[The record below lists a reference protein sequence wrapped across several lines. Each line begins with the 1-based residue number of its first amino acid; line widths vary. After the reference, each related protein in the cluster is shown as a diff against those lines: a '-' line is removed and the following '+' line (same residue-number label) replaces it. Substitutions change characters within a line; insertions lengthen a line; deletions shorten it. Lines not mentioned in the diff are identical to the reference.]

1 VDWPVTWRRT
11 LFRRLDRRGLRGLT
25 GLARSAEIL
34 LRYREPAWVTYQSWG
49 GWLVRGRG
57 GVTVGPEPNIP
68 PPRWLD
74 KKARDVFTA
83 RYAPRP
89 GDVVVDVGA
98 GIGEEVPTLARLV
111 GPAGRLYCVEAHP
124 RTFEFLRRTCELN
137 QLDNVLLDNLAI
149 SDAAGEVTISDVGDA
164 RNYENSILVAA
175 DAGLRV
181 PAMKLAEYFRARQ
194 IERVDLLVMN
204 IEGAERPAVA
214 GMHEVAD
221 RIRHVAIACHDF
233 LADETGNEA
242 MRTKR
247 IVREQLSRCGF
258 EISERP
264 GESQPW
270 LRDFL
275 YGTRV
280 ALEPAEPTG

>member
-1 VDWPVTWRRT
+1 VTWRRA
-11 LFRRLDRRGLRGLT
+11 LFQRLDRPGLRGVA

-34 LRYREPAWVTYQSWG
+34 VRYREPALVSYRSWG

-57 GVTVGPEPNIP
+57 GVAVGPEPNVP
-68 PPRWLD
+68 PPPWLD
-74 KKARDVFTA
+74 RKAREVFTA
-83 RYAPRP
+83 WYVPRP

-111 GPAGRLYCVEAHP
+111 GPAGRVYCVEAHP

-137 QLDNVLLDNLAI
+137 GLDNVLLDNLAI
-149 SDAAGEVTISDVGDA
+149 GDTAGEVTISDVGDA
-164 RNYENSILVAA
+164 RNYENSILLEP

-181 PAMKLAEYFRARQ
+181 PATTLSGYLATRR

-204 IEGAERPAVA
+204 IEGAERLAVA
-214 GMHEVAD
+214 GMREVAD

-247 IVREQLSRCGF
+247 IVRDQLTGYGF

-264 GESQPW
+264 EEPRPW

-280 ALEPAEPTG
+280 TVEPVQPTG